1 MVSASLP
8 TYFRV
13 DNRVQ
18 YDVGSKQKSF
28 EHLSAWE
35 MEMSP
40 SAKHFPSANKNKIN
54 NSQNPITEKILIKI
68 SESILKKYQ
77 KQWECV

>member
-1 MVSASLP
+1 
-8 TYFRV
+8 
-13 DNRVQ
+13 
-18 YDVGSKQKSF
+18 
-28 EHLSAWE
+28 

-68 SESILKKYQ
+68 PESILKKYQ
-77 KQWECV
+77 KQ